1 MTARF
6 VDTNVLLYAVST
18 DAAEQRTA
26 AIARELLNDRD
37 LVLSVQV
44 LQEFYVQAT
53 RSSRARRLEHSQ
65 ASALVEAFTRFRV
78 IDNTPAILM
87 QAMATRERWGISF
100 WDAAV
105 IEAARAARCGE
116 LLSED
121 LADGQDYDGV
131 VVRNPFS

>member
-1 MTARF
+1 
-6 VDTNVLLYAVST
+6 
-18 DAAEQRTA
+18 
-26 AIARELLNDRD
+26 
-37 LVLSVQV
+37 
-44 LQEFYVQAT
+44 
-53 RSSRARRLEHSQ
+53 
-65 ASALVEAFTRFRV
+65 V

>member
-18 DAAEQRTA
+18 DAAEERKA
-26 AIARELLNDRD
+26 SVARELLTDRD

-53 RSSRARRLEHSQ
+53 RSTRAHRFEPDQ
-65 ASALVEAFTRFRV
+65 AAALVDAFTRFRV
-78 IDNTPAILM
+78 IDNTTAILR
-87 QAMATRERWGISF
+87 QAMATQERWRISF
-100 WDAAV
+100 WDASV
-105 IEAARAARCGE
+105 IEAARAAGCTE

-131 VVRNPFS
+131 VVRNPFA

>member
-1 MTARF
+1 
-6 VDTNVLLYAVST
+6 
-18 DAAEQRTA
+18 
-26 AIARELLNDRD
+26 
-37 LVLSVQV
+37 
-44 LQEFYVQAT
+44 
-53 RSSRARRLEHSQ
+53 
-65 ASALVEAFTRFRV
+65 
-78 IDNTPAILM
+78 M

>member
-6 VDTNVLLYAVST
+6 VDTKVLLYAVST
-18 DAAEQRTA
+18 DAAEQRKA
-26 AIARELLNDRD
+26 AIARELLNDRQ

-53 RSSRARRLEHSQ
+53 RSSRAHRLAHAQ
-65 ASALVEAFTRFRV
+65 AAALVEAFTRFRV
-78 IDNTPAILM
+78 IDNTPAILT

-100 WDAAV
+100 WDAAI